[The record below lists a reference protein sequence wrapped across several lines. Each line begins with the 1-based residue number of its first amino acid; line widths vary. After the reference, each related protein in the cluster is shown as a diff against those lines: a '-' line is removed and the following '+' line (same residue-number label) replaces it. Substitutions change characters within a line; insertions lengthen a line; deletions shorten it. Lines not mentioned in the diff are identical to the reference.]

1 VKLQQTWP
9 RSQNFVV
16 ASVFTLPQSSRIGS
30 PFIQQFS
37 LGERPALCFVTAFIV
52 LIALA
57 SHSCA
62 DTESETHSDDEGN
75 KSPNNHGFPF
85 ILIPA

>member
-1 VKLQQTWP
+1 VKLQ
-9 RSQNFVV
+9 
-16 ASVFTLPQSSRIGS
+16 ASNHQAMTFNPLRC
-30 PFIQQFS
+30 
-37 LGERPALCFVTAFIV
+37 LA

-62 DTESETHSDDEGN
+62 DTESEAHSDDEGN
-75 KSPNNHGFPF
+75 KSLNNHGFPF